1 MDGAEMRRRLK
12 GDRGLTLIELAV
24 AVLVL
29 AIGSIAALRAAD
41 QSRLAIGGAADRLL
55 AQIVA
60 RNRAEE
66 LRLLPPEERAALPTE
81 ITMGGQ
87 TISLTTTTK
96 TTAAG
101 LAETTVTAR
110 AQRGGGA
117 IFVIYLPVE
126 PAS

>member
-1 MDGAEMRRRLK
+1 MRRRVS

-29 AIGSIAALRAAD
+29 SIGSIAALRAAD
-41 QSRLAIGGAADRLL
+41 QSRLAIGGATDRLL

-66 LRLLPPEERAALPTE
+66 LRLLPPEERASLPSE
-81 ITMGGQ
+81 VSMGGQ
-87 TISLTTTTK
+87 TVSVATTTK

-101 LAETTVTAR
+101 LEEATVTAR

-117 IFVIYLPVE
+117 IFLIYLPVE
-126 PAS
+126 PTS

>member
-1 MDGAEMRRRLK
+1 MRYKLT
-12 GDRGLTLIELAV
+12 GDSGLTLIELAV

-29 AIGSIAALRAAD
+29 SIGSIAALRAAD
-41 QSRLAIGGAADRLL
+41 QSRLAIGGAQDRLL

-66 LRLLPPEERAALPTE
+66 LRLLAPAERASLPT
-81 ITMGGQ
+81 TVDMGGQ
-87 TISLTTTTK
+87 TITVNATTK
-96 TTAAG
+96 TTAGG
-101 LAETTVTAR
+101 LTEATVTAR

-126 PAS
+126 PRS

>member
-87 TISLTTTTK
+87 TISLATTTK

-126 PAS
+126 APS